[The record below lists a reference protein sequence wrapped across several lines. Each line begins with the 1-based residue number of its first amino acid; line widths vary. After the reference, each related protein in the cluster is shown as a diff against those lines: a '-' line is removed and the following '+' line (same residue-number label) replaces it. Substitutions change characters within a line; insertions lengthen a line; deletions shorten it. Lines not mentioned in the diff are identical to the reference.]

1 MEGKRRKISFFFAG
15 KILIFPALLFLFS
28 GCSNSLQKIALEEVD
43 YQVGEI
49 FNKFKD
55 DQKNKEFD
63 FSGNGKS
70 EEVSAGAASSLTE
83 SQREKIDSWL
93 EDNGYNRY
101 GDAKNA
107 IYKGGTPLFDEETG
121 EVIDRYSY
129 ILKKFPDILNKISGE

>member
-1 MEGKRRKISFFFAG
+1 M
-15 KILIFPALLFLFS
+15 
-28 GCSNSLQKIALEEVD
+28 QKIALEEVD